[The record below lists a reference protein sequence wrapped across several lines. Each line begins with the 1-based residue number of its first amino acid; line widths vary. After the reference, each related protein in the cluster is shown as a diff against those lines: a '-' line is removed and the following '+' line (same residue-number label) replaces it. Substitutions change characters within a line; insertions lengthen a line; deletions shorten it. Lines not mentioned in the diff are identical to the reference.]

1 MQPYS
6 SCQKTGYARHTCL
19 FPLSTP
25 LSLLPPDPFSG
36 LAQTL
41 TAFILRGP
49 PSCVWRHHK
58 SVKDEEGGYKPD
70 GKQSNSLSMRVWARQ
85 PGRRGGTSPPAGRGA
100 GAHNSAST
108 APKGMSIPRLVGG
121 AQPQGAQFKRLA
133 AKRGRAVGGRASLW
147 SPGSNSAAHWRSEAT
162 RAGCGPA
169 HCHAR
174 PHPPAP
180 APTPKNPPP
189 RFNRRGGRPAA
200 PARPGSGDRRGQRP
214 ACRFFFAEAAPP
226 RGRRPRC
233 KG

>member
-70 GKQSNSLSMRVWARQ
+70 GKQSNSLSMRVWARR
-85 PGRRGGTSPPAGRGA
+85 PGQRGGTSPPAGRGA
-100 GAHNSAST
+100 GARTSASP

-121 AQPQGAQFKRLA
+121 AKQNGAQFKRLA
-133 AKRGRAVGGRASLW
+133 AKRGRQQRGRASLW
-147 SPGSNSAAHWRSEAT
+147 SPGSNSVARWRRRVSD
-162 RAGCGPA
+162 AGCGLA
-169 HCHAR
+169 HCRAR
-174 PHPPAP
+174 PRPPVP
-180 APTPKNPPP
+180 APTRKKSAP
-189 RFNRRGGRPAA
+189 RFKQWVGRPAA